1 LVPKLGT
8 ACSGNAKKYIFG
20 FADFFHVWCNQAPL
34 LSYVRLIE
42 DMLKRTILE
51 EAEWSSEE
59 REDMERRLGRI
70 RLITLQ
76 ILTGGNESPGL
87 EVRCRNIETHAPVNV
102 GDFLPHIGRANQDQY
117 PY

>member
-1 LVPKLGT
+1 MFRKRQEVHLRFRRFFSRLVQPSSSSQL
-8 ACSGNAKKYIFG
+8 
-20 FADFFHVWCNQAPL
+20 
-34 LSYVRLIE
+34 RLIE

-87 EVRCRNIETHAPVNV
+87 EVRCRNIETSIVKR
-102 GDFLPHIGRANQDQY
+102 GRGQIGRY
-117 PY
+117 V

>member
-1 LVPKLGT
+1 
-8 ACSGNAKKYIFG
+8 
-20 FADFFHVWCNQAPL
+20 
-34 LSYVRLIE
+34 
-42 DMLKRTILE
+42 MLKRTILE

>member
-8 ACSGNAKKYIFG
+8 ACSGNDIFG